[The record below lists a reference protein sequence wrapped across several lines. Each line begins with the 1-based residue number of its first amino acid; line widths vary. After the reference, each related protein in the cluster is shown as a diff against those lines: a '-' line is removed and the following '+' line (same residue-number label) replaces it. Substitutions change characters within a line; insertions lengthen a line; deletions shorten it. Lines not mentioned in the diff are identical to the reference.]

1 MDECG
6 DGRAPGEG
14 GPLWTAL
21 RLVSGVLLVSGG
33 FVFGA
38 FYRAAVSAPMAGFG
52 IVVWLLGVAL
62 SPVVLVIT
70 FVTRPPRSLPRVTWA
85 VTAAVAFVALLAPWS
100 GVWALSAA
108 AAVGA
113 VMIVPRRL
121 PGA

>member
-1 MDECG
+1 M
-6 DGRAPGEG
+6 
-14 GPLWTAL
+14 
-21 RLVSGVLLVSGG
+21 
-33 FVFGA
+33 
-38 FYRAAVSAPMAGFG
+38 AAFG